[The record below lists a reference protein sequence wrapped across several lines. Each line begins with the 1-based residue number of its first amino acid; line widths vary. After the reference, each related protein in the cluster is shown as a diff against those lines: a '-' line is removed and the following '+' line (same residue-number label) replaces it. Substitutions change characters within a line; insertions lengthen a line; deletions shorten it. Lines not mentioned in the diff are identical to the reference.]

1 MGGTSAVGNATGSA
15 PDQPVGATPVQRWV
29 RLLGPVE
36 VVGPAGPALLVGARQ
51 RAVVGLLAL
60 KAGTVVPQWRLV
72 DALWGQRP
80 PRTAVK
86 SLHSHIARVRSALTL
101 CGLPDVLV
109 TRDSGYALRL
119 APETVDAIRFEEYA
133 RRGREDL
140 AAGEPARAVAGLRA
154 GLGLWRHEVALADAE
169 PTGWGAAEVDRLGE
183 VRLVAV
189 EDRWD
194 AELRLGRHAV
204 AVGEL
209 ERLLVEY
216 PSRERLVGLFMLAL
230 YRSGRQTDALD
241 AYQRLRVG
249 LAEEFGVDPGP
260 DLARLHTRILR
271 RDPALDPEPLPDP
284 GATGTSSRP
293 PGSAPPPASG
303 TSDAPARSGPAEAG
317 GHTTDGGGHRTD
329 GGGPSMPT
337 PRQLPAPVGF
347 FTGRSPELSV
357 LDRLL
362 DDPEADLPLALISGP
377 AGIGKTALAVQWGRR
392 VANHFPDGQLF
403 VDLRG
408 HERDATLP
416 PGHALSHMLRSL
428 GVPADRVPAEPTEQ
442 ASLYRSLL
450 HGRRMLILLD
460 NAGTAD
466 DVLPLVPGSA
476 GTMLLV
482 TSRSAIA
489 ALNTH
494 HAVCPVSLDVL
505 PVDEA
510 LAVLVR
516 LLGAAAVERE
526 RAEAA
531 ELVRLCDR
539 MPLALRIAAAKL
551 ASRPNR
557 TIGTLVAELAGANR
571 LDALSVDGDSR
582 SVRTVFASAY
592 RALSGPA
599 ARLFRLLGLHPGP
612 TFHTLLA
619 AAVAD
624 LGVTEARRIVDEL
637 VVAHLAVET
646 GVDQYRFH
654 DLIALF
660 AQQCATVDETTPARD
675 EAVHRIV
682 DWYLAVA
689 TAANKVLDPGRD
701 RVTAVLRHPPAQP
714 PFPAEHHAALAFLD
728 AERGNLLPVTR
739 YAAQRGLPTAAWQ
752 LTYLLIG
759 FYDSRGHWPERVEM
773 CRWAVTAARQVND
786 PATEGLMLSGLG
798 VALIMS
804 RRFDAALSSLHEALP
819 LMLASDDRRGAG
831 HVYNNIAA
839 AYSGLRRFDEA
850 VTAFRHALAIHT
862 ASGYRL
868 GIALA
873 LNNTGHTYV
882 RMGRPELG
890 TTDLAQ
896 ALTISREVGNPRL
909 EAAVLHSLGEA
920 DLGRGRLDAA
930 LDHLGQAL
938 LVYQAIGDRRY
949 EAETMNGLGLALLRK
964 GEPAAAIS
972 PLRRALSLTRDLADQ
987 HLEAVTRHHLGQA
1000 YLRAGDLTGAGDE
1013 LRHALALRARTPD
1026 PYEEAR
1032 VRQDLGELGRRL
1044 GDRTASEHHWRL
1056 AVGLYR
1062 RANAVAEAGELAVRL
1077 ERDARPAVAPGAY

>member
-1 MGGTSAVGNATGSA
+1 MSAVPDPNVPA
-15 PDQPVGATPVQRWV
+15 PAQARLDRAVPARRQI

-36 VVGPAGPALLVGARQ
+36 VLGPAGPALLVGARQ

-60 KAGTVVPQWRLV
+60 KADTVVPQWRLV

-80 PRTAVK
+80 PRTAIK
-86 SLHSHIARVRSALTL
+86 SLHSHVARVRQALTL

-109 TRDSGYALRL
+109 TRESGYILRL
-119 APETVDAIRFEEYA
+119 DPDAVDAVRFEEHA
-133 RRGREDL
+133 RRGREEL
-140 AAGEPARAVAGLRA
+140 AAGAPARAAAHLREGLD
-154 GLGLWRHEVALADAE
+154 LWRHDVALADAD
-169 PTGWGAAEVDRLGE
+169 PTGWGAAEVDRLSE
-183 VRLVAV
+183 VRLAAI

-194 AELRLGRHAV
+194 AELRLGRHVA

-216 PSRERLVGLFMLAL
+216 PARERLVGLFMLAL
-230 YRSGRQTDALD
+230 YRAGRQTDALD
-241 AYQRLRVG
+241 AYQRLRAG
-249 LAEEFGVDPGP
+249 LADEFGVDPGP

-271 RDPALDPEPLPDP
+271 RDPSLDPEPDSPVEP
-284 GATGTSSRP
+284 AVP
-293 PGSAPPPASG
+293 SAGSG
-303 TSDAPARSGPAEAG
+303 TVRIEAG
-317 GHTTDGGGHRTD
+317 AA
-329 GGGPSMPT
+329 PLMPT
-337 PRQLPAPVGF
+337 PMQLPAPVGF
-347 FTGRSPELSV
+347 FTGRGAELSV
-357 LDRLL
+357 LDKLL
-362 DDPEADLPLALISGP
+362 DDLDGDLPLALISGP
-377 AGIGKTALAVQWGRR
+377 AGIGKTALVVQWGRR
-392 VANHFPDGQLF
+392 VANRFPDGQLF

-408 HERDATLP
+408 HERESTLSP
-416 PGHALSHMLRSL
+416 EQALSHMLRSL
-428 GVPADRVPAEPTEQ
+428 GVPADRIPADLTEQ

-450 HGRRMLILLD
+450 HGRRILIVLD

-476 GTMLLV
+476 GTMLAV
-482 TSRSAIA
+482 TSRSTMA

-494 HAVCPVSLDVL
+494 HAVCPVNLDVL
-505 PVDEA
+505 PDAEA
-510 LAVLVR
+510 LAVLRR
-516 LLGAAAVERE
+516 LLGAGAVESE
-526 RAEAA
+526 PEAAA

-557 TIGTLVAELAGANR
+557 TIGTLVTELAGANR

-592 RALSGPA
+592 RALSAPA

-624 LGVTEARRIVDEL
+624 LDPAQARRIVDEL
-637 VVAHLAVET
+637 VVAHLAIET
-646 GVDQYRFH
+646 GVDHYRFH

-660 AQQCATVDETTPARD
+660 AQQCAAVDENPADRD
-675 EAVHRIV
+675 EATVRIA
-682 DWYLAVA
+682 DWYVAVA
-689 TAANKVLDPGRD
+689 YAANRVLDPGRD
-701 RVTAVLRHPPAQP
+701 RVTPVLRYPPAEP

-728 AERGNLLPVTR
+728 AERGNLLPITR
-739 YAAQRGLPTAAWQ
+739 YAAEHGLPTTAWQ

-773 CRWAVTAARQVND
+773 CRWAVAAARQVGD

-798 VALIMS
+798 VAHIMA
-804 RRFDAALSSLHEALP
+804 RRFDAALASLQEALP
-819 LMLASDDRRGAG
+819 LMLASGDQRGAG

-882 RMGRPELG
+882 RMGRPDLSSP
-890 TTDLAQ
+890 DLAE

-920 DLGRGRLDAA
+920 DLGRGALDDA

-949 EAETMNGLGLALLRK
+949 EAETMNGLGLALLRR
-964 GEPAAAIS
+964 GDPDAAIS
-972 PLRRALSLTRDLADQ
+972 PLRRALLLTRDLADQ
-987 HLEAVTRHHLGQA
+987 HLEAITRHNIGQVHLS
-1000 YLRAGDLTGAGDE
+1000 AGDLAEAGDQ
-1013 LRHALALRARTPD
+1013 LRHALALRTRIPD

-1032 VRQDLGELGRRL
+1032 VRRHLGDLDRRL
-1044 GDRTASEHHWRL
+1044 GDRAGTEHQWRL
-1056 AVGLYR
+1056 AVALYR
-1062 RANAVAEAGELAVRL
+1062 RANATAEAEELAVRL
-1077 ERDARPAVAPGAY
+1077 DRDARPVAAPRSY

>member
-1 MGGTSAVGNATGSA
+1 MGGTSAAGEATVPA
-15 PDQPVGATPVQRWV
+15 PGQPVGVSPAVVLAADGDGDKPARRQV

-36 VVGPAGPALLVGARQ
+36 VLGPAGPALLVGARQ

-72 DALWGQRP
+72 DALWGQHP

-86 SLHSHIARVRSALTL
+86 SLHSHVARVRSALTL

-109 TRDSGYALRL
+109 TRESGYALRL
-119 APETVDAIRFEEYA
+119 APETVDAIRFEEFA
-133 RRGREDL
+133 RRGRDAL
-140 AAGEPARAVAGLRA
+140 AAGAPERAVARLRE

-169 PTGWGAAEVDRLGE
+169 PTGWGAAEVDRLSE
-183 VRLVAV
+183 VRLAAI

-194 AELRLGRHAV
+194 AELQLGRHV
-204 AVGEL
+204 DAVGEL

-216 PSRERLVGLFMLAL
+216 PSRERLVALLMLAL
-230 YRSGRQTDALD
+230 YRCGRQTDALD
-241 AYQRLRVG
+241 AYQRLRAG
-249 LAEEFGVDPGP
+249 IAEEFGVDPGP
-260 DLARLHTRILR
+260 ELARLHTRILR
-271 RDPALDPEPLPDP
+271 RDPGLDPEPAPVTGP
-284 GATGTSSRP
+284 PAAPVPAGPTGAGRVVAAGMPTGTE
-293 PGSAPPPASG
+293 PPA
-303 TSDAPARSGPAEAG
+303 GP
-317 GHTTDGGGHRTD
+317 
-329 GGGPSMPT
+329 PMPT
-337 PRQLPAPVGF
+337 PMQLPAPVGF
-347 FTGRSPELSV
+347 FTGRAPELSL
-357 LDRLL
+357 LDQLL
-362 DDPEADLPLALISGP
+362 DDPGGDLRLALISGP
-377 AGIGKTALAVQWGRR
+377 GGIGKTALAVQWGRR
-392 VANHFPDGQLF
+392 VAGRFPDGQLF

-408 HERDATLP
+408 HDRESTLP

-428 GVPADRVPAEPTEQ
+428 GVPADRIPAELTEQ

-450 HGRRMLILLD
+450 HGRRILIVLD

-466 DVLPLVPGSA
+466 DVLPLVPASV
-476 GTMLLV
+476 GTMLVV

-494 HAVCPVSLDVL
+494 HAVCAVSLDVL
-505 PVDEA
+505 PDHEA
-510 LAVLVR
+510 LTVLTR
-516 LLGAAAVERE
+516 LLGVGAVQRE
-526 RAEAA
+526 RAAAA

-551 ASRPNR
+551 ASRPSR
-557 TIGTLVAELAGANR
+557 TIGNLVTELAGANR
-571 LDALSVDGDSR
+571 LDALTVDGGSR

-592 RALSGPA
+592 RALSAPA

-624 LGVTEARRIVDEL
+624 LPPQEARRIVDEL

-660 AQQCATVDETTPARD
+660 AQQCAAVDETASGRED
-675 EAVHRIV
+675 AVLRIV

-689 TAANKVLDPGRD
+689 TAANRVLDPGRD
-701 RVTAVLRHPPAQP
+701 RVTAVLRHPPAEP

-728 AERGNLLPVTR
+728 AERGNLLPITR
-739 YAAQRGLPTAAWQ
+739 YAAEHGLPTAAWQ

-773 CRWAVTAARQVND
+773 CRFAVSAARQIGD

-798 VALIMS
+798 VAHIMA
-804 RRFDAALSSLHEALP
+804 RRFDAALTSLHEALP
-819 LMLASDDRRGAG
+819 LMLASGDQRGAG

-882 RMGRPELG
+882 RMGRPERSAA
-890 TTDLAQ
+890 DLAE
-896 ALTISREVGNPRL
+896 ALAIAREVGNPRL

-920 DLGRGRLDAA
+920 DLGRGALDEA
-930 LDHLGQAL
+930 LDHLGRAL

-964 GEPAAAIS
+964 GDPVAATS
-972 PLRRALSLTRDLADQ
+972 PLRRALLLTRDLADQ
-987 HLEAVTRHHLGQA
+987 HLEAVTRHNMGQA
-1000 YLRAGDLTGAGDE
+1000 YLAAGDLAAAAEE
-1013 LRHALALRARTPD
+1013 LGHALALRGRIPD

-1032 VRQDLGELGRRL
+1032 VRRDLGELGRRL
-1044 GDRTASEHHWRL
+1044 GDRTGAEQHWRL
-1056 AVGLYR
+1056 AVTLYR

-1077 ERDARPAVAPGAY
+1077 ERDARPVAAPGTY

>member
-1 MGGTSAVGNATGSA
+1 MSAVPDPNVPA
-15 PDQPVGATPVQRWV
+15 PAPARLDRATPVRRLI

-36 VVGPAGPALLVGARQ
+36 VLGPAGPALLVGARQ

-60 KAGTVVPQWRLV
+60 KADTVVPQWRLV

-80 PRTAVK
+80 PRTAIK
-86 SLHSHIARVRSALTL
+86 SLHSHVARVRQALAL

-109 TRDSGYALRL
+109 TRESGYTLRL
-119 APETVDAIRFEEYA
+119 DPEAVDAVRFEEYA
-133 RRGREDL
+133 RRGREEL
-140 AAGEPARAVAGLRA
+140 AAGAPARAAAHLREGLS
-154 GLGLWRHEVALADAE
+154 LWRHDVALADAE
-169 PTGWGAAEVDRLGE
+169 PTGWGAAEVDRLSE
-183 VRLVAV
+183 VRLAAI

-194 AELRLGRHAV
+194 AELRLGRHV
-204 AVGEL
+204 VVVGEL

-216 PSRERLVGLFMLAL
+216 PSRERLVGLLMLAL
-230 YRSGRQTDALD
+230 YRCGRQTDALD

-249 LAEEFGVDPGP
+249 LADEFGVDPGP

-271 RDPALDPEPLPDP
+271 RDPSLDPDPEPDP
-284 GATGTSSRP
+284 PAEPAPVAVVGPAARTDTGA
-293 PGSAPPPASG
+293 APPM
-303 TSDAPARSGPAEAG
+303 
-317 GHTTDGGGHRTD
+317 
-329 GGGPSMPT
+329 SMPT
-337 PRQLPAPVGF
+337 PMQLPAPVGF
-347 FTGRSPELSV
+347 FTGRGAELST

-362 DDPEADLPLALISGP
+362 DDPDGDLPLALISGP
-377 AGIGKTALAVQWGRR
+377 AGIGKTALVVQWGRR
-392 VANHFPDGQLF
+392 VARHFPDGQLF

-408 HERDATLP
+408 HERGSTLSP
-416 PGHALSHMLRSL
+416 EHALSHMLRSL
-428 GVPADRVPAEPTEQ
+428 GVPADRIPADLTEQ

-450 HGRRMLILLD
+450 HGRRILIVLD

-476 GTMLLV
+476 GTMLAV
-482 TSRSAIA
+482 TSRNAMA

-494 HAVCPVSLDVL
+494 HAVCPVDLDVL
-505 PVDEA
+505 PDAEA
-510 LAVLVR
+510 LAVLRR
-516 LLGAAAVERE
+516 LLGAAAVESE
-526 RAEAA
+526 PAAAA

-557 TIGTLVAELAGANR
+557 TISTLVTELAGANR
-571 LDALSVDGDSR
+571 LDALTVDGDSR

-592 RALSGPA
+592 RALSVPG

-624 LGVTEARRIVDEL
+624 LDPTEARRIVDEL

-646 GVDQYRFH
+646 GVDHYRFH

-660 AQQCATVDETTPARD
+660 AQQCATVDETPAHRD
-675 EAVHRIV
+675 EATIRIV
-682 DWYLAVA
+682 DWYVAVA
-689 TAANKVLDPGRD
+689 AAANRVLDPGRD
-701 RVTAVLRHPPAQP
+701 RVAPVLRYPPAQP
-714 PFPAEHHAALAFLD
+714 PFPAEHHAALGFLD
-728 AERGNLLPVTR
+728 AERGNLLPITR
-739 YAAQRGLPTAAWQ
+739 YAAEHGLPTAAWQ

-759 FYDSRGHWPERVEM
+759 YYDSRGHWPERVEM
-773 CRWAVTAARQVND
+773 CRWGVAAARQVGD

-798 VALIMS
+798 VAHIMA
-804 RRFDAALSSLHEALP
+804 RRFDAALEGLHEALP
-819 LMLASDDRRGAG
+819 LMLASGDQRGAG

-882 RMGRPELG
+882 RMGRPELSAP
-890 TTDLAQ
+890 DLAE
-896 ALTISREVGNPRL
+896 ALRISREVGNPRL

-920 DLGRGRLDAA
+920 DLGRGALDDA

-938 LVYQAIGDRRY
+938 LVYRAIDDRRY
-949 EAETMNGLGLALLRK
+949 EAETMNGLGLTLLRRGDVAAAVGPLERALL
-964 GEPAAAIS
+964 
-972 PLRRALSLTRDLADQ
+972 LTRDLADQ
-987 HLEAVTRHHLGQA
+987 HLEAVTRHNLGQVH
-1000 YLRAGDLTGAGDE
+1000 LSAGDLAGAGDE
-1013 LRHALALRARTPD
+1013 LRHALALRARIPD

-1032 VRQDLGELGRRL
+1032 VRRHLGDLALRL
-1044 GDRTASEHHWRL
+1044 GDRAGTEHHWRL

-1062 RANAVAEAGELAVRL
+1062 RASATAEADDLAVRL
-1077 ERDARPAVAPGAY
+1077 DLDARPVVAPGSY